1 MCVFSPY
8 SVLFEVD
15 AEMEEPDLEAG
26 TAKDDKPAKK
36 ADEAKPAEAA
46 AYDGTNL

>member
-26 TAKDDKPAKK
+26 TAKVP
-36 ADEAKPAEAA
+36 ESCSPPF
-46 AYDGTNL
+46 